1 MTRVPITT
9 LLVVITFTALPL
21 AVAGDEFEQEPIRYS
36 ESEPSNCIS
45 ELQKQLLQGTATL
58 KFDDRFGYLPNL
70 LETLRVPVS
79 SQVLVY
85 SKTSLQLSRISPRT
99 PRAIYFND
107 DVYIGYCQ
115 SGDVLEISAVDPTL
129 GTVFYTLD
137 QQSVEKP
144 QFVRQTDNCLL
155 CHSSSRTEGVPGHL
169 ARSILVDSRGVPI
182 YSAGSRTV
190 DQTTPIAERWGG
202 WYVTGT
208 HGDQRHMGN
217 LIGRDPRA
225 RSMPENPDGQNLV
238 DLTDRFDASR
248 YLSPHS
254 DLVALMVLE
263 HQLLVHNRI
272 TKANYATRQ
281 ALHYQEVLNKELGE
295 PAGNRLDSV
304 TRRIQSAGD
313 DLLEAMLFSAEAP
326 LTGPMKGTSGFA
338 EEFATVGHRD
348 SAGRS
353 LRDFDLKRRIFQ
365 HPCSYL
371 VESAAFR
378 ALPPEM
384 RDYLGTRLGVILA
397 GEDTSGKFD
406 HLSAE
411 DRTAIREVQ
420 LSLEPDILPKLT
432 QR

>member
-1 MTRVPITT
+1 MTRVPIAT
-9 LLVVITFTALPL
+9 LLIAITFTAVSA

-36 ESEPSNCIS
+36 EGEPSNCVS
-45 ELQKQLLQGTATL
+45 ELQQQLLSGTTTL

-70 LETLRVPVS
+70 LEALRVPVA

-85 SKTSLQLSRISPRT
+85 SKTSLQLSRISPKT

-107 DVYIGYCQ
+107 DVYIGYCH
-115 SGDVLEISAVDPTL
+115 SGDVLEISAVDPVL
-129 GTVFYTLD
+129 GTVFYTLE
-137 QQSVEKP
+137 QQSVETP

-169 ARSILVDSRGVPI
+169 ARSLLVDSRGVPI

-208 HGDQRHMGN
+208 HGEQRHMGN
-217 LIGRDPRA
+217 LIGHDPRA
-225 RSMPENPDGQNLV
+225 RSMPENPDGLNLV
-238 DLTDRFDASR
+238 DLSDRFDASR

-272 TKANYATRQ
+272 TKASFATRQ
-281 ALHYQEVLNKELGE
+281 ALHYQQVLNKELGE
-295 PAGNRLDSV
+295 PVDHRLESV

-313 DLLEAMLFSAEAP
+313 DLLAAMLFSGEAP

-338 EEFATVGHRD
+338 EEFAAAGHRD
-348 SAGRS
+348 TAGRS
-353 LRDFDLKRRIFQ
+353 LRDFDLTRRMFR

-371 VESAAFR
+371 IESAAFR

-384 RDYLGTRLGVILA
+384 KDYLGTRLGSILA
-397 GEDTSGKFD
+397 GEDTSGKFA
-406 HLSAE
+406 HLSAD
-411 DRTAIREVQ
+411 DRVAIRDLL
-420 LSLEPDILPKLT
+420 LSLDPEVLPSLS
-432 QR
+432 RR

>member
-1 MTRVPITT
+1 MTRAPIAT
-9 LLVVITFTALPL
+9 LLVGTAFL
-21 AVAGDEFEQEPIRYS
+21 AVSAAVVADEYEQEPIRYS
-36 ESEPSNCIS
+36 ESEPSNCVS
-45 ELQKQLLQGTATL
+45 ELQQQLLSGTTSL
-58 KFDDRFGYLPNL
+58 KFDDHFGYLPNL
-70 LETLRVPVS
+70 LEVLRVPVS

-85 SKTSLQLSRISPRT
+85 SKTSLQLSRISPKT

-115 SGDVLEISAVDPTL
+115 SGDVLEISAVDPVL

-137 QQSVEKP
+137 QHSAEKP
-144 QFVRQTDNCLL
+144 QFIRQTDNCLL
-155 CHSSSRTEGVPGHL
+155 CHSSSRTDGVPGHL
-169 ARSILVDSRGVPI
+169 ARSLLVDSRGVPI

-208 HGDQRHMGN
+208 HGEQRHMGN

-225 RSMPENPDGQNLV
+225 RSMPENPDGLNLV
-238 DLTDRFDASR
+238 DLTDRFDVSS

-272 TKANYATRQ
+272 TKASYATRQ
-281 ALHYQEVLNKELGE
+281 ALHYQQVLNKELGE
-295 PAGNRLDSV
+295 PVDHRLESV

-313 DLLEAMLFSAEAP
+313 DLLAAMLFVGEAP
-326 LTGPMKGTSGFA
+326 LTGPMKGTSGFT
-338 EEFATVGHRD
+338 EEFAAVGQRD

-353 LRDFDLKRRIFQ
+353 LRDFDLTRRIFR

-384 RDYLGTRLGVILA
+384 RDYLGTRLGAILA
-397 GEDTSGKFD
+397 GEDTSGKFA
-406 HLSAE
+406 HLSAD
-411 DRTAIREVQ
+411 DRAAIRDV
-420 LSLEPDILPKLT
+420 LMSLEPDVLPKLS
-432 QR
+432 QE

>member
-1 MTRVPITT
+1 MTRVPIAT
-9 LLVVITFTALPL
+9 LLVAITFTALSV
-21 AVAGDEFEQEPIRYS
+21 AIAGDEFEQEPIRYS

-58 KFDDRFGYLPNL
+58 EFDDRFGYLPNL

-99 PRAIYFND
+99 PRAIYFSD

-115 SGDVLEISAVDPTL
+115 SGDVLEISAVDPAL

-169 ARSILVDSRGVPI
+169 ARSLLVDSRGVPI

-217 LIGRDPRA
+217 LIGRDSRA
-225 RSMPENPDGQNLV
+225 RSMPENPDGLNVV
-238 DLTDRFDASR
+238 DLTDRFDVSR

-281 ALHYQEVLNKELGE
+281 ALHYQQVLNKELGE
-295 PAGNRLDSV
+295 PPGNRLESV
-304 TRRIQSAGD
+304 TRRIQSAGE
-313 DLLEAMLFSAEAP
+313 DLLAAMLFSGEASLAGP
-326 LTGPMKGTSGFA
+326 LRGTSGFA
-338 EEFATVGHRD
+338 NDFAAVGQRD

-353 LRDFDLKRRIFQ
+353 LRDFDLTRRIFR

-384 RDYLGTRLGVILA
+384 RDYLGTRLGVILT

-406 HLSAE
+406 HLSAN
-411 DRTAIREVQ
+411 DRTAIREI
-420 LSLEPDILPKLT
+420 LMSLEPEVLPTLS

>member
-1 MTRVPITT
+1 MTRVPTST
-9 LLVVITFTALPL
+9 LFAGI
-21 AVAGDEFEQEPIRYS
+21 AVLTLSVAVYADEYEQVPIRYS

-45 ELQKQLLQGTATL
+45 ELQNQLLHGEATL
-58 KFDDRFGYLPNL
+58 KFDNRFGYLPNL
-70 LETLRVPVS
+70 LETLRVPIS

-85 SKTSLQLSRISPRT
+85 SKTSLQLSRISPKT

-107 DVYIGYCQ
+107 DVYIGYCH
-115 SGDVLEISAVDPTL
+115 SGDVLEISAVDPSL

-169 ARSILVDSRGVPI
+169 ARSMLVDSRGVPI

-208 HGDQRHMGN
+208 HGEQRHKGN
-217 LIGRDPRA
+217 LIGHDPRA

-238 DLTDRFDASR
+238 DLTDRIDASR

-272 TKANYATRQ
+272 TKANYSTRQ
-281 ALHYQEVLNKELGE
+281 ALHYQQVLNKELGE

-338 EEFATVGHRD
+338 EEFAAVGHRD

-353 LRDFDLKRRIFQ
+353 LRDFDLKRRIFH

-384 RDYLGTRLGVILA
+384 REYLGARLGVILD
-397 GEDTSGKFD
+397 GEDPSGKFD

-411 DRTAIREVQ
+411 DRTAIREVL
-420 LSLEPDILPKLT
+420 LSLEPDILPKLS